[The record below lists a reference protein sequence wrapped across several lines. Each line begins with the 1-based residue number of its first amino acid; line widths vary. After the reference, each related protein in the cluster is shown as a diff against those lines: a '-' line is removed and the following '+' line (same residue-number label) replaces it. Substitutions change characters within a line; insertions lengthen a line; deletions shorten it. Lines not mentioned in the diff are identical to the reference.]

1 MEHRAWQPEAAVR
14 LTISSSGAQSL
25 APISVPT
32 LLRRTV
38 ERSPDS
44 LALRCREEGGGQV
57 DWTYSQYYQEVVT
70 VARAWISL
78 GLERLHTVCVVGHPH
93 PRHHV
98 SNMAAI
104 HAGAFTAGIY
114 QTSSPAACSYIARD
128 SRANII
134 VVGDTAQLEKIVSI
148 RHELPHL
155 RAIVLFDG
163 QTDIDGVL
171 SWEQILEIG
180 TETAQPS
187 VLTAP
192 FTAGRATSHSCLDE
206 RLSNIAINQC
216 CVLSYTSGTTG
227 DPKGVML
234 SHDNIVSIVLATVI
248 MEDPHA

>member
-1 MEHRAWQPEAAVR
+1 MR

-57 DWTYSQYYQEVVT
+57 DWTYSQYYQEVET

-180 TETAQPS
+180 TETARPQSSLLPLLQ
-187 VLTAP
+187 VGPRPTAVW
-192 FTAGRATSHSCLDE
+192 TRGSATSPSTSAASSATPRAPRVTPRVSCCHMTIL
-206 RLSNIAINQC
+206 
-216 CVLSYTSGTTG
+216 
-227 DPKGVML
+227 
-234 SHDNIVSIVLATVI
+234 
-248 MEDPHA
+248 

>member
-44 LALRCREEGGGQV
+44 LALRCREEGGGHL
-57 DWTYSQYYQEVVT
+57 DWTYSQYYQEVET

-98 SNMAAI
+98 SNMATI
-104 HAGAFTAGIY
+104 MAGGFTGGMYLTNTA
-114 QTSSPAACSYIARD
+114 AACEHIARD

-134 VVGDTAQLEKIVSI
+134 VVGDHKQLDKILLI
-148 RHELPHL
+148 RWSLITL
-155 RAIVLFDG
+155 
-163 QTDIDGVL
+163 
-171 SWEQILEIG
+171 
-180 TETAQPS
+180 
-187 VLTAP
+187 
-192 FTAGRATSHSCLDE
+192 
-206 RLSNIAINQC
+206 
-216 CVLSYTSGTTG
+216 
-227 DPKGVML
+227 
-234 SHDNIVSIVLATVI
+234 
-248 MEDPHA
+248 

>member
-1 MEHRAWQPEAAVR
+1 MR

-57 DWTYSQYYQEVVT
+57 DWTYSQYYQEVET

-171 SWEQILEIG
+171 SWDQILEIG
-180 TETAQPS
+180 TETARPQSSLLPLLQ
-187 VLTAP
+187 VGPRPTAVW
-192 FTAGRATSHSCLDE
+192 TRGSATSPSTSAASSATPRAPRVTPRVSCCHMTIL
-206 RLSNIAINQC
+206 
-216 CVLSYTSGTTG
+216 
-227 DPKGVML
+227 
-234 SHDNIVSIVLATVI
+234 
-248 MEDPHA
+248 

>member
-1 MEHRAWQPEAAVR
+1 MRGEGRRVQILPAVEHRAWQPEAAVR

-44 LALRCREEGGGQV
+44 LALRCREEGGGHL
-57 DWTYSQYYQEVVT
+57 DWTYSQYYQEVMT

-171 SWEQILEIG
+171 SWDQILEIG
-180 TETAQPS
+180 TETARSQSSLLPLLQ
-187 VLTAP
+187 VGPHPTAVW
-192 FTAGRATSHSCLDE
+192 TRGSATSPSTSAASSATPRAPRVTPRVSCCHMTIL
-206 RLSNIAINQC
+206 
-216 CVLSYTSGTTG
+216 
-227 DPKGVML
+227 
-234 SHDNIVSIVLATVI
+234 
-248 MEDPHA
+248 